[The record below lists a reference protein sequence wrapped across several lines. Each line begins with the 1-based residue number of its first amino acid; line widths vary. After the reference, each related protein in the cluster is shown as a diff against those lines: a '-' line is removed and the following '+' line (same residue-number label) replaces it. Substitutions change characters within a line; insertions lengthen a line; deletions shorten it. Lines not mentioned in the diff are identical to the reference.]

1 MKDINPKIISILACQ
16 ICNSN
21 LKLVESSFVC
31 VKCGATFSIQN
42 GAVDFINGDSDKR
55 SMELGHSKEEVFYF
69 NNTMKAKLFEIG
81 RKIISCD
88 YVVKDYLKEFLE
100 RIKKDTIVVELGSG
114 NRRCK
119 EDIINVDIFPFPNVD
134 LLSDVKKT
142 PFGDN
147 TVDYIIVD
155 AVLEHVPE
163 PQTVCKEMYRILK
176 PEGMV
181 FCVVP
186 LIHQYHAHPKHY
198 FNITEDG
205 LQYLFKEFSKCEVK
219 LYRGPT
225 SAIISMIAEY
235 FALAFSGNNNSLY
248 LLIRGLVLLPIF
260 WLKYLDKFW
269 FYSRKSTRICNAL
282 CAIVTK

>member
-1 MKDINPKIISILACQ
+1 MKDINPKVIPILACQ
-16 ICNSN
+16 FCNSN
-21 LKLVESSFVC
+21 LKLVESSLVC
-31 VKCGATFSIQN
+31 VKCGATLSTQN
-42 GAVDFINGDSDKR
+42 GMVNFINGDSDKR
-55 SMELGHSKEEVFYF
+55 PTELGHSKEDVFYV
-69 NNTMKAKLFEIG
+69 NNTIKAKLYEIIK
-81 RKIISCD
+81 KIISCD
-88 YVVKDYLKEFLE
+88 YVVHDYLKEFLG
-100 RIKKDTIVVELGSG
+100 RIKKDAIVIELGSG

-119 EDIINVDIFPFPNVD
+119 EDIINVDLFPFPNVD
-134 LLSDVKKT
+134 VLSDIKKT
-142 PFGDN
+142 PFGEN
-147 TVDYIIVD
+147 TVDYIIID

-163 PQTVCKEMYRILK
+163 PHTACKEIYRILK
-176 PEGMV
+176 PGGMI

-225 SAIISMIAEY
+225 SALISLIAEY
-235 FALAFSGNNNSLY
+235 FALAFSGNNNNLY
-248 LLIRGLVLLPIF
+248 MAIRGFMLLPIF

-269 FYSRKSTRICNAL
+269 FYSKKSTRICNAL

>member
-1 MKDINPKIISILACQ
+1 
-16 ICNSN
+16 
-21 LKLVESSFVC
+21 
-31 VKCGATFSIQN
+31 
-42 GAVDFINGDSDKR
+42 
-55 SMELGHSKEEVFYF
+55 
-69 NNTMKAKLFEIG
+69 
-81 RKIISCD
+81 
-88 YVVKDYLKEFLE
+88 
-100 RIKKDTIVVELGSG
+100 
-114 NRRCK
+114 
-119 EDIINVDIFPFPNVD
+119 VDIFPFPNVD